1 MAEEAIP
8 SAANPL
14 RSRRPSTHL
23 PSLAQ
28 LYAAQQLGQPLQ
40 ANSYTLPE
48 LYALE
53 QTVAPLDLAPSADT
67 NSPQQ
72 SQSPAPHDQ
81 SLPILVDQ
89 SGAPLQPESLSPG
102 ERLAGAVRAAGHGAL
117 GDLWDY
123 GEAQARTN
131 LGWEPNSTQA
141 RQAADAGFNTIGKIA
156 SHEDADYRD
165 HLADIKDASK
175 RFSNAYPAQQTAA
188 WLTGAASPA
197 LAGFGTTR
205 LLARILSGEP
215 LIGELAAARA
225 AEQVAPTSA
234 PPVAKAEPAAASVF
248 AGAKPAPAEMSVPVT
263 DAAPEALAHA
273 PATPDGRY
281 YSVVHETK
289 LKPKPKGTGPKGH
302 IRESNE
308 NLLREMESDPEMAQ
322 LMQDLDVRLRR
333 TPTGLAPDEPPP
345 DHTWH
350 HYSWE
355 EGTMHLMPRWQ
366 HQSKVFRKVLHP
378 FPHGGGGNI
387 RWGHKFIQIP
397 GAVAGGISS
406 MQHPQDAGDN
416 EQQEDE

>member
-8 SAANPL
+8 PAADPL
-14 RSRRPSTHL
+14 RSRIPSTRL
-23 PSLAQ
+23 PSLAE
-28 LYAAQQLGQPLQ
+28 LYAAQQLGQSLQ
-40 ANSYTLPE
+40 SNSYTLPE

-53 QTVAPLDLAPSADT
+53 QTGAPLDLASSSDT
-67 NSPQQ
+67 NPPQQ
-72 SQSPAPHDQ
+72 SQPPTPQDQ

-89 SGAPLQPESLSPG
+89 SGAPLQPEPITPG
-102 ERLAGAVRAAGHGAL
+102 ERLGDAVRAAGHGAL

-131 LGWEPNSTQA
+131 FGWQPNSTQA
-141 RQAADAGFNTIGKIA
+141 RQAADVGFNNVGKVA
-156 SHEDADYRD
+156 SHEDATYRD
-165 HLADIKDASK
+165 HLTDINDASK
-175 RFSNAYPAQQTAA
+175 RFSNAYPVQQTAA
-188 WLTGAASPA
+188 WLTGTAAPA
-197 LAGFGTTR
+197 LAGVGTTR

-215 LIGELAAARA
+215 LTGELAAARA
-225 AEQVAPTSA
+225 AEQAAPASV
-234 PPVAKAEPAAASVF
+234 VAKADPAAAAALTEAHPNAAASTITEV
-248 AGAKPAPAEMSVPVT
+248 E
-263 DAAPEALAHA
+263 AAPDASARP

-289 LKPKPKGTGPKGH
+289 LKPKSKGTGPKGH

-308 NLLREMESDPEMAQ
+308 NLLREVESDPEMAQ
-322 LMQDLDVRLRR
+322 LMRDLDVRLRR

-406 MQHPQDAGDN
+406 VQQPQDAGDN
-416 EQQEDE
+416 EQQGDE

>member
-1 MAEEAIP
+1 MADEAIP
-8 SAANPL
+8 SAADPL
-14 RSRRPSTHL
+14 RSRIPSTRL
-23 PSLAQ
+23 PSLAE
-28 LYAAQQLGQPLQ
+28 LYAAQQLGQSLQ

-53 QTVAPLDLAPSADT
+53 QAGASPDPASSPIAS
-67 NSPQQ
+67 SPQQ
-72 SQSPAPHDQ
+72 SQPLDPQ
-81 SLPILVDQ
+81 SQPLPILVDE
-89 SGAPLQPESLSPG
+89 SGAPLQPEPLTPG
-102 ERLAGAVRAAGHGAL
+102 ERIGGAVRAAGHGAL

-123 GEAQARTN
+123 GEALAKTG
-131 LGWEPNSTQA
+131 LGWQPNSTQA
-141 RQAADAGFNTIGKIA
+141 RRAADAGFNNIGKVA
-156 SHEDADYRD
+156 SHEDATYRD
-165 HLADIKDASK
+165 HLADIQDASK
-175 RFSNAYPAQQTAA
+175 RFSSAYPTQQTAA
-188 WLTGAASPA
+188 WLTGAAAPV

-215 LIGELAAARA
+215 LTGELAAGRA
-225 AEQVAPTSA
+225 AEQLASASA
-234 PPVAKAEPAAASVF
+234 PPVAKAEPGAAGVLAE
-248 AGAKPAPAEMSVPVT
+248 AEPAPAAMSAT
-263 DAAPEALAHA
+263 NADAAPEAPARA
-273 PATPDGRY
+273 PATHDGRY
-281 YSVVHETK
+281 YSVAYEAK

-308 NLLREMESDPEMAQ
+308 NLLREMEGNPEMAQ

-366 HQSKVFRKVLHP
+366 HQSKIFRKVLHP

-406 MQHPQDAGDN
+406 MQHPQDARDN